1 MTDEMRDDARLD
13 RTEVAVAVHTRNAVL
28 SGIVGSLAQREEAV
42 QRFER
47 HNDEVRQ
54 TVPSDRL
61 LVHNVEE
68 GWAPLCAFLGVP
80 QPATK
85 FPNMN
90 DRAAIKKTIGD
101 VIKGMYVVLAG
112 YAVAAAVVI
121 YGLYRLLL

>member
-1 MTDEMRDDARLD
+1 MSDKAKAIARY
-13 RTEVAVAVHTRNAVL
+13 NAY
-28 SGIVGSLAQREEAV
+28 A
-42 QRFER
+42 
-47 HNDEVRQ
+47 DEVKAA
-54 TVPSDRL
+54 VPAEKL
-61 LVHNVEE
+61 LVFKVDQ

-80 QPATK
+80 QPATE

-101 VIKGMYVVLAG
+101 VIKGMYIVLAG